1 MNENSNYEESTMRA
15 LDIILVMSVDV
26 TSSLMDKS
34 MSLKD
39 SDKRIK
45 LANKFLRLINK
56 GDEGLLELCD
66 WIEYADI
73 SDEDALLFLSD
84 YLGIEL

>member
-1 MNENSNYEESTMRA
+1 
-15 LDIILVMSVDV
+15 
-26 TSSLMDKS
+26 MDK
-34 MSLKD
+34 
-39 SDKRIK
+39 RCK
-45 LANKFLRLINK
+45 LSNKFLRLINK

-73 SDEDALLFLSD
+73 SDEDAFLFLSD

>member
-1 MNENSNYEESTMRA
+1 MRA
-15 LDIILVMSVDV
+15 MDLVLQMLADMLDAMREMPNKEI
-26 TSSLMDKS
+26 
-34 MSLKD
+34 
-39 SDKRIK
+39 DKRSK
-45 LANKFLRLINK
+45 LANKFTRLINK

-73 SDEDALLFLSD
+73 SDEDAFLLLSD

>member
-1 MNENSNYEESTMRA
+1 MKENSSYEESTMRA
-15 LDIILVMSVDV
+15 LDIILVMSDDV

-34 MSLKD
+34 MSFKD
-39 SDKRIK
+39 ADKRIK

-73 SDEDALLFLSD
+73 SDEDAFLFLSD
-84 YLGIEL
+84 YLEIDL

>member
-1 MNENSNYEESTMRA
+1 MRA
-15 LDIILVMSVDV
+15 MDLVLQMLADMWEMPNKE
-26 TSSLMDKS
+26 MDK
-34 MSLKD
+34 
-39 SDKRIK
+39 RCK
-45 LANKFLRLINK
+45 LSNKFLRLINK

-73 SDEDALLFLSD
+73 SDEDAFLFLSD

>member
-45 LANKFLRLINK
+45 LNNKFLRLINK

>member
-1 MNENSNYEESTMRA
+1 MRA
-15 LDIILVMSVDV
+15 MDLVMQMLVDM
-26 TSSLMDKS
+26 LDAMREMPNKEI
-34 MSLKD
+34 
-39 SDKRIK
+39 DKRSK
-45 LANKFLRLINK
+45 LSNKFVRLINK

-84 YLGIEL
+84 YLEIEL

>member
-1 MNENSNYEESTMRA
+1 MHAMEMMLAMTA
-15 LDIILVMSVDV
+15 DV
-26 TSSLMDKS
+26 TSSVMDKS

-39 SDKRIK
+39 ADKRIK

-73 SDEDALLFLSD
+73 SDEDAFLFLSD
-84 YLGIEL
+84 YLEIDL